1 MKIHYYSGWFDAAL
15 PEQFLEALRNDM
27 TDKKS
32 LVLVWG
38 CWSGD
43 ELIAF
48 VKDSWLKPG
57 GIVFD
62 EYHLVDN
69 RKTKEEGH
77 RLIRDA
83 SALLIL
89 GGDDV
94 AQAEFFAEYELAV
107 PIKESKA
114 TVTMGFSAGAI
125 NMASKCVNAKS
136 LGYKVEKTEIY
147 DGLGLDK
154 FCYVP
159 YFSLDKYEL
168 AKNDLLPLSQEIDI
182 YATSPESFIRV
193 ENDKVTAFGDVYL
206 ISDAEIRKLEDA
218 K

>member
-1 MKIHYYSGWFDAAL
+1 MTRTHYYSGWFDEAL
-15 PEQFLEALRNDM
+15 PTSYLESLRSDI

-43 ELIAF
+43 ELIDF

-77 RLIRDA
+77 RLIKEA
-83 SALLIL
+83 SVLLIL

-94 AQAEFFAEYELAV
+94 LQSEFFKEYELAI
-107 PIKESKA
+107 PIKESNA
-114 TVTMGFSAGAI
+114 NIIMGFSAGAI
-125 NMASKCVNAKS
+125 NMAYKCINAKS
-136 LGYKVEKTEIY
+136 LGYKVEETTVY
-147 DGLGLDK
+147 DGIGLDN

-159 YFSLDKYEL
+159 YFSQDKHEP
-168 AKNDLLPLSQEIDI
+168 AKRDLLPLSNEFDI
-182 YATSPESFIRV
+182 YATCPESFIRV
-193 ENDKVTAFGDVYL
+193 KDAKVTAFGNAYL
-206 ISDAEIRKLEDA
+206 ISNSKMDKI
-218 K
+218 